1 MIDEHNNDYEDE
13 DFVSFL
19 EDDDEEDSTDEDDLA
34 SFLEEDD
41 EEDVDLAS
49 FLEEDAEDAEDEN
62 DLASFLEEEEK
73 ADEVEEDDAD
83 DLASFL
89 EEDEEDAVEEDL
101 DSFLDEEEGKDA
113 DDNDFDDDLVAEDA
127 GSGWMDSLT
136 GGSKPSPILAY
147 KKENRKARLDITK
160 NSKED
165 HRYIKRY
172 TKKEIEDQ
180 LKKDYRYMLGKPYMV
195 IQPLTILAEYPFKKK
210 SSDADIPN
218 KDNVDLDYVICIGKI
233 LKWRGTEQFKGKP
246 YRLGRI
252 MYLRR
257 GDYWVNGKIQTFD
270 PHFAIVLSKSYKR
283 IKSKRIRDLLLPL
296 KQRLRS
302 GKPFGIYKEF
312 PIIVKRSG
320 SYS

>member
-1 MIDEHNNDYEDE
+1 MIDEYNNDYEDE
-13 DFVSFL
+13 DLASFI
-19 EDDDEEDSTDEDDLA
+19 EDGEEEDSTDEDDLA
-34 SFLEEDD
+34 SFLDED
-41 EEDVDLAS
+41 EEDLDLAS
-49 FLEEDAEDAEDEN
+49 FLDEGEDDDEDEN
-62 DLASFLEEEEK
+62 DLASFL
-73 ADEVEEDDAD
+73 DEDVEDAVEGDDED

-89 EEDEEDAVEEDL
+89 EEDEADDDDA
-101 DSFLDEEEGKDA
+101 DSFLDEE

-127 GSGWMDSLT
+127 GQGWMDSLT

-218 KDNVDLDYVICIGKI
+218 KHNVDLDYVICIGKI

-252 MYLRR
+252 MYLKR

-283 IKSKRIRDLLLPL
+283 IKSKRIRDLFLPL

>member
-1 MIDEHNNDYEDE
+1 MIDEHNNDVEA
-13 DFVSFL
+13 
-19 EDDDEEDSTDEDDLA
+19 DDL
-34 SFLEEDD
+34 S
-41 EEDVDLAS
+41 S
-49 FLEEDAEDAEDEN
+49 FLEEDAGDDD
-62 DLASFLEEEEK
+62 DLSSFLDDEEEE
-73 ADEVEEDDAD
+73 DEDDDLAAFLDDEEEEDEDDDLAAFLDDEEEEEEDDDLAAFLDDEEEEEEDD
-83 DLASFL
+83 DLAAFL
-89 EEDEEDAVEEDL
+89 GSDDSSDSADNSVQEDGSDWL
-101 DSFLDEEEGKDA
+101 DSMT
-113 DDNDFDDDLVAEDA
+113 
-127 GSGWMDSLT
+127 S
-136 GGSKPSPILAY
+136 GSKPEPVLAY

-180 LKKDYRYMLGKPYMV
+180 LKKDYRYMLGKPYML

-210 SSDADIPN
+210 SSDSDIPN
-218 KDNVDLDYVICIGKI
+218 EHNVDLDYIICIGKI

-252 MYLRR
+252 MYLKR
-257 GDYWVNGKIQTFD
+257 GDYWVNGKIHTFD
-270 PHFAIVLSKSYKR
+270 PHFAIVLTKSYKR
-283 IKSKRIRDLLLPL
+283 IKSKRIRDLFRPL

-302 GKPFGIYKEF
+302 GKPFGLYKEF

>member
-1 MIDEHNNDYEDE
+1 MIDEHNNDVEA
-13 DFVSFL
+13 
-19 EDDDEEDSTDEDDLA
+19 DDL
-34 SFLEEDD
+34 S
-41 EEDVDLAS
+41 S
-49 FLEEDAEDAEDEN
+49 FLEEDAGDDD
-62 DLASFLEEEEK
+62 DLSSFLDDEEEE
-73 ADEVEEDDAD
+73 EEDDDLAAFLDDEEEEEEDD
-83 DLASFL
+83 DLAAFL
-89 EEDEEDAVEEDL
+89 D
-101 DSFLDEEEGKDA
+101 DEEEEEE
-113 DDNDFDDDLVAEDA
+113 DDDLAAFLDDEEEEEEDDDLA
-127 GSGWMDSLT
+127 AFLGSDDSSDSADNSVQEDGSDWLDSMT
-136 GGSKPSPILAY
+136 SGSKPEPVLAY

-180 LKKDYRYMLGKPYMV
+180 LKKDYRYMLGKPYML

-210 SSDADIPN
+210 SSDSDIPN
-218 KDNVDLDYVICIGKI
+218 EHNVDLDYIICIGKI

-252 MYLRR
+252 MYLKR
-257 GDYWVNGKIQTFD
+257 GDYWVNGKIHTFD
-270 PHFAIVLSKSYKR
+270 PHFAIVLTKSYKR
-283 IKSKRIRDLLLPL
+283 IKSKRIRDLFRPL

-302 GKPFGIYKEF
+302 GKPFGLYKEF

>member
-1 MIDEHNNDYEDE
+1 MIDEHNNDVEA
-13 DFVSFL
+13 
-19 EDDDEEDSTDEDDLA
+19 DDL
-34 SFLEEDD
+34 S
-41 EEDVDLAS
+41 S
-49 FLEEDAEDAEDEN
+49 FLEEDAGDDD
-62 DLASFLEEEEK
+62 DLSSFLDDEEEE
-73 ADEVEEDDAD
+73 EEDDDLAAFLDDEEEEDEDD
-83 DLASFL
+83 DLAAFL
-89 EEDEEDAVEEDL
+89 DDEEEEEEDDDLAAFLDDEEEEDEDEDL
-101 DSFLDEEEGKDA
+101 AAFLGSDDSSDSADNSVQEDGSDWLD
-113 DDNDFDDDLVAEDA
+113 
-127 GSGWMDSLT
+127 SMTS
-136 GGSKPSPILAY
+136 GSKPEPVLAY

-180 LKKDYRYMLGKPYMV
+180 LKKDYRYMLGKPYML

-210 SSDADIPN
+210 SSDSDIPN
-218 KDNVDLDYVICIGKI
+218 EHNVDLDYIICIGKI

-252 MYLRR
+252 MYLKR
-257 GDYWVNGKIQTFD
+257 GDYWVNGKIHTFD
-270 PHFAIVLSKSYKR
+270 PHFAIVLTKSYKR
-283 IKSKRIRDLLLPL
+283 IKSKRIRDLFRPL

-302 GKPFGIYKEF
+302 GKPFGLYKEF

>member
-1 MIDEHNNDYEDE
+1 MIDEHNNDVEA
-13 DFVSFL
+13 
-19 EDDDEEDSTDEDDLA
+19 DDL
-34 SFLEEDD
+34 S
-41 EEDVDLAS
+41 S
-49 FLEEDAEDAEDEN
+49 FLEEDAGDD
-62 DLASFLEEEEK
+62 DYLYSFLDDEEEE
-73 ADEVEEDDAD
+73 EEDDDLAAFLDDEEEEEEDD
-83 DLASFL
+83 DLAAFL
-89 EEDEEDAVEEDL
+89 DDEEEEEEDDDLAAFLDDEEEEDEDEDL
-101 DSFLDEEEGKDA
+101 AAFLGSDDSSDSADNSVQEDGSDWLD
-113 DDNDFDDDLVAEDA
+113 
-127 GSGWMDSLT
+127 SMTS
-136 GGSKPSPILAY
+136 GSKPEPVLAY

-180 LKKDYRYMLGKPYMV
+180 LKKDYRYMLGKPYML

-210 SSDADIPN
+210 SSDSDIPN
-218 KDNVDLDYVICIGKI
+218 EHNVDLDYIICIGKI

-252 MYLRR
+252 MYLKR
-257 GDYWVNGKIQTFD
+257 GDYWVNGKIHTFD
-270 PHFAIVLSKSYKR
+270 PHFAIVLTKSYKR
-283 IKSKRIRDLLLPL
+283 IKSKRIRDLFRPL

-302 GKPFGIYKEF
+302 GKPFGLYKEF

>member
-1 MIDEHNNDYEDE
+1 MIDEHNNDVEA
-13 DFVSFL
+13 
-19 EDDDEEDSTDEDDLA
+19 DDL
-34 SFLEEDD
+34 S
-41 EEDVDLAS
+41 S
-49 FLEEDAEDAEDEN
+49 FLEEDAGDDD
-62 DLASFLEEEEK
+62 DLSSFLDDEEEE
-73 ADEVEEDDAD
+73 DEDE
-83 DLASFL
+83 DLAAFL
-89 EEDEEDAVEEDL
+89 GSDDSSDSADNSVQEDGSDWL
-101 DSFLDEEEGKDA
+101 DSMTA
-113 DDNDFDDDLVAEDA
+113 
-127 GSGWMDSLT
+127 
-136 GGSKPSPILAY
+136 GSKPEPVLAY

-180 LKKDYRYMLGKPYMV
+180 LKKDYRYMLGKPYML

-210 SSDADIPN
+210 SSDSDIPN
-218 KDNVDLDYVICIGKI
+218 EHNVDLDYIICIGKI

-252 MYLRR
+252 MYLKR
-257 GDYWVNGKIQTFD
+257 GDYWVNGKIHTFD
-270 PHFAIVLSKSYKR
+270 PHFAIVLTKSYKR
-283 IKSKRIRDLLLPL
+283 IKSKRIRDLFRPL

-302 GKPFGIYKEF
+302 GKPFGLYKEF